1 MSTNFKESVVYT
13 PLKSLD
19 KMEIFSKNIYIYTLI
34 QEEREIMTFPLL
46 IKIIDSRVI
55 NLYTQNKTPGPDD
68 FKHDFYQMPKTNISI
83 FYKLFQ
89 RIEREE
95 TFLIYFMKL
104 VQLITKAKAEQESK
118 TAGLS

>member
-1 MSTNFKESVVYT
+1 MSTNFKESVVNT

-19 KMEIFSKNIYIYTLI
+19 KIQIFSKNIYIYTLI

-68 FKHDFYQMPKTNISI
+68 FKHDFYQMPKEQTFPFFTNS
-83 FYKLFQ
+83 F
-89 RIEREE
+89 RE
-95 TFLIYFMKL
+95 
-104 VQLITKAKAEQESK
+104 
-118 TAGLS
+118 

>member
-19 KMEIFSKNIYIYTLI
+19 KIQIFSKNIYIYTLI

-68 FKHDFYQMPKTNISI
+68 FKHDFYQMPKEQTCPFFTNS
-83 FYKLFQ
+83 F
-89 RIEREE
+89 RE
-95 TFLIYFMKL
+95 
-104 VQLITKAKAEQESK
+104 
-118 TAGLS
+118 

>member
-19 KMEIFSKNIYIYTLI
+19 KIQIFSKNIYIYTLI

-68 FKHDFYQMPKTNISI
+68 FKHDFYQMPKEQTFPFFTNS
-83 FYKLFQ
+83 F
-89 RIEREE
+89 RE
-95 TFLIYFMKL
+95 
-104 VQLITKAKAEQESK
+104 
-118 TAGLS
+118 

>member
-68 FKHDFYQMPKTNISI
+68 FKHDFYQMPKEQTFPFFTNS
-83 FYKLFQ
+83 F
-89 RIEREE
+89 RE
-95 TFLIYFMKL
+95 
-104 VQLITKAKAEQESK
+104 
-118 TAGLS
+118 